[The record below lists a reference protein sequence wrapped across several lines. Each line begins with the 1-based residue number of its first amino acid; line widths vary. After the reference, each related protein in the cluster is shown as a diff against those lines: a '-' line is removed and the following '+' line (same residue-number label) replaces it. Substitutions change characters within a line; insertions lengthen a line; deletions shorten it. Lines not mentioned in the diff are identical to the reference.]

1 MSAVAGGVAAA
12 ALVVIGAFH
21 VLWVRSS
28 WPFATRREF
37 IRDLG
42 GRPNG
47 ELPTT
52 FALQSLGV
60 AALLGAAAF
69 LVAAKADLV
78 PGGVSTTL
86 VTVGAWGVAAVLTVR
101 GVAGFVQSGFELGDA
116 PARYRFLDLRVYSPL
131 CLVLS
136 TLIAVAIVSAD

>member
-12 ALVVIGAFH
+12 ALLVIGAFH
-21 VLWVRSS
+21 VVWVRSS

-37 IRDLG
+37 VRNLG
-42 GRPNG
+42 GRRDG

-60 AALLGAAAF
+60 AVLLGAAAF
-69 LVAAKADLV
+69 LVGAKADLI
-78 PGGVSTTL
+78 PGGIPTTL
-86 VTVGAWGVAAVLTVR
+86 ITVGAWGVAAVLTVR
-101 GVAGFVQSGFELGDA
+101 GIAGLVQSGFELSDS
-116 PARYRFLDLRVYSPL
+116 PERYRFFDLRVYSPV

-136 TLIAVAIVSAD
+136 ALIVVAIVSAG

>member
-12 ALVVIGAFH
+12 ALLVIGGFH
-21 VLWVRSS
+21 VVWVRSS

-37 IRDLG
+37 IRNLG
-42 GRPNG
+42 GRADG
-47 ELPTT
+47 ELPPT

-60 AALLGAAAF
+60 AALLSVAAF
-69 LVAAKADLV
+69 LVGAKADLV

-86 VTVGAWGVAAVLTVR
+86 VTVGAWGVAAVLAIR
-101 GVAGFVQSGFELGDA
+101 GIAGLVQSGFELGDV
-116 PARYRFLDLRVYSPL
+116 PARYRYLDLRVYSPL

-136 TLIAVAIVSAD
+136 GLIVVTVVSAN